1 MAQPKIPTVDS
12 EFMITFTI
20 SLSLDTLLDTHSLTY
35 KTSVVSFLWHWSR
48 LLWLVKLVAL
58 VFPQRLHSLAIA
70 LWTFIILIP
79 PDSKYLNGSLPC
91 TLAVWIPT
99 LLTWFLASLLLSII
113 LQQSLLLCLS
123 KIKTKKSRVGAAYK
137 LKPHHL
143 SWPIYLVQNSNIL
156 CTPELWHSDN
166 SDQN

>member
-1 MAQPKIPTVDS
+1 
-12 EFMITFTI
+12 MITFTI
-20 SLSLDTLLDTHSLTY
+20 SLSLDTLLDTHSITY

-48 LLWLVKLVAL
+48 LLQLVKLVAW
-58 VFPQRLHSLAIA
+58 VFPLRLHSSAIV

-79 PDSKYLNGSLPC
+79 PDSKYLNGSLPS
-91 TLAVWIPT
+91 TLAVLIPT
-99 LLTWFLASLLLSII
+99 LLPWLLASLLLPIT

-123 KIKTKKSRVGAAYK
+123 KIKTKKNWVDAAYK

-156 CTPELWHSDN
+156 CTPELWHSNN
-166 SDQN
+166 SDQT

>member
-1 MAQPKIPTVDS
+1 
-12 EFMITFTI
+12 MITFTI
-20 SLSLDTLLDTHSLTY
+20 SLFLDTLLDTHSITY

-48 LLWLVKLVAL
+48 LLQLVKLVAW
-58 VFPQRLHSLAIA
+58 VFPLRLHSSAIV

-79 PDSKYLNGSLPC
+79 PDSKYLNGSLPS
-91 TLAVWIPT
+91 TLAVLIPT
-99 LLTWFLASLLLSII
+99 LLPWLLASLLLPIT

-123 KIKTKKSRVGAAYK
+123 KIKTKKNWVDAAYK

-156 CTPELWHSDN
+156 CTPELWHSNN
-166 SDQN
+166 SDQT